1 MLGKIK
7 YENMAGCVEF
17 ISVGENQEGMSDE
30 YIICIFMGDD
40 NPIMELNVFGFE
52 LCQKMFDTIWEKLVT
67 QGYCDLD
74 KFNEDGDY
82 IDYGILH

>member
-1 MLGKIK
+1 
-7 YENMAGCVEF
+7 MAGCVDF
-17 ISVGENQEGMSDE
+17 ISIGEYQEGMSDE
-30 YIICIFMGDD
+30 YIIYFFMGND
-40 NPIMELNVFGFE
+40 NPILEMNVKGYE
-52 LCQKMFDTIWEKLVT
+52 LCQKMFDIIWGRLVA